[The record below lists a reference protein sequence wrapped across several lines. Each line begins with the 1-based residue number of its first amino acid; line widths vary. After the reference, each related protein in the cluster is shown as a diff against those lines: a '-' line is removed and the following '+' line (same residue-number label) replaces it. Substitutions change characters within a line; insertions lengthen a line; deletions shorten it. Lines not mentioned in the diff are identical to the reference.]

1 MTHSRGFTL
10 LELLVVLTV
19 LGFILVGL
27 AQGLHFGLLTWATEV
42 RLSGRNDDFIPLD
55 SLVRHLVE
63 GADPGTDVD
72 PAPFVG
78 SRGQLHCLT
87 ALPDAGTAGGVRR
100 IEATL
105 LVDASHRLVLRWQ
118 PYVHARRLR
127 PVPAVVESELLRG
140 VSDVEL
146 AFWSPGSGWVIS
158 WRSPNLPALVRLR
171 VRFPAGDARYWPDIV
186 AATRLD
192 RP

>member
-1 MTHSRGFTL
+1 VSDSRGFTL
-10 LELLVVLTV
+10 LELIVVLTV
-19 LGFILVGL
+19 LGFILAGL

-42 RLSGRNDDFIPLD
+42 RLSGRNDEFNPLD
-55 SLVRHLVE
+55 GTVRHLIE
-63 GADPGTDVD
+63 DADPGTDVD

-78 SRGQLHCLT
+78 SRNQLHCLT
-87 ALPDAGTAGGVRR
+87 ALPDAGTAGGARR

-127 PVPAVVESELLRG
+127 PAPATSESELLRG
-140 VSDVEL
+140 VSDIEL
-146 AFWSPGSGWVIS
+146 AFWAPGGGWVNS
-158 WRSPNLPALVRLR
+158 WRSPNLPTLVRLR
-171 VRFPAGDARYWPDIV
+171 VRFPAGDVRHWPDII